1 MGKIR
6 VNYKSDLPP
15 VQVKFKINDAVVDVP
30 DHDFIIRF
38 FVEGSPGTSF
48 VCSYKDGEYVNCQ
61 QVSQDTLVCYVD
73 NHHFGCGRLC
83 CEFIDLTKDRHY
95 EDGVMKTVTPSTL
108 DVVLVDGVGDDSVEV
123 LNAIFKFEPNE
134 IENIVVNES
143 QEDGG
148 TNTIT
153 ITQTNGEVVEF
164 GVKNGKTGAKGDTGA
179 YRVAGEVVAP
189 DFAIVNDLTTGG
201 TTDALSA
208 EMGKVLGGEI
218 DSIFNEV
225 SETIPFTVS
234 GTYIDNIGRQLSM
247 GESKF
252 LTTSKIAIPEHCDR
266 VRVITRATTTMC
278 AIAFFE
284 SVYVRPEDEGWLIV
298 GEGNFLKEY
307 DVPIPE
313 GANYVAA
320 SSYDLAGVHD
330 GVSCVCYNS
339 KNIPQLLSRIDEVE
353 ERVDTLEKKP
363 DALKALNPLNIELT
377 ETGYYDESTGGPNS
391 NTKGAHS
398 ELVDIRGYERCMFY
412 GNISGHVLVFF
423 NSNEERLTNLDVTIT
438 STTQQTVNLSAKIEG
453 GAVYM
458 AFNCYN
464 AYSDF
469 SSYWCKV
476 DVQSALTDKVAT
488 LEEQVNT
495 LIPSFKKIELAVSG
509 QFIDV
514 NGHVVA
520 HEEASKHTGRVNIE
534 DSYDRVRVQTC
545 VYSTMC
551 AIAWYDNNGA
561 FISESAV
568 IPSAQISHSTQ
579 VWDVAIPPTAKY
591 FISCTHIKES
601 YKCIMYDSTR
611 WKDEWIDG
619 VLVLGDSISDNGL
632 QINTSNG
639 ASTTYKLHGTA
650 GSRGGRWQ
658 IDLAANLCI
667 KDLRSY
673 AASGGHWCDFTG
685 ATSRQQLS
693 EQISLAIADS
703 INPNGI
709 FLRDLFSP
717 DIIIIALG
725 TNDAYFISQGD
736 TEMGSVASAM
746 SKSFDS
752 LDATIF
758 CDAVRKWLE
767 TLRTKW
773 PTAKIYCSLPLQRQG
788 NANNVILSMISP
800 MAELCRNYGVRVIN
814 STYESGICQ
823 SNFNYTLADG
833 LHPNLDGQA
842 MLADTIL
849 RQVR

>member
-1 MGKIR
+1 MSAVKTTQLDGDVSVGRNVALGGKAT
-6 VNYKSDLPP
+6 VAGNVTVGHDL
-15 VQVKFKINDAVVDVP
+15 K
-30 DHDFIIRF
+30 
-38 FVEGSPGTSF
+38 VEGWLEAPNIKDINKGLFSTSTALAAAYPSPEVGWFALVGTSTPWA
-48 VCSYKDGEYVNCQ
+48 VWSCTTKGTWS
-61 QVSQDTLVCYVD
+61 DT
-73 NHHFGCGRLC
+73 
-83 CEFIDLTKDRHY
+83 
-95 EDGVMKTVTPSTL
+95 
-108 DVVLVDGVGDDSVEV
+108 
-123 LNAIFKFEPNE
+123 
-134 IENIVVNES
+134 
-143 QEDGG
+143 GG
-148 TNTIT
+148 TS
-153 ITQTNGEVVEF
+153 QFPDVEL
-164 GVKNGKTGAKGDTGA
+164 N
-179 YRVAGEVVAP
+179 
-189 DFAIVNDLTTGG
+189 IVNDLTTGG
-201 TTDALSA
+201 ETDALSA
-208 EMGKVLGGEI
+208 EMGKVLGSEI

-225 SETIPFTVS
+225 SVTIPFTVS
-234 GTYIDNIGRQLSM
+234 GIYIDNIGIQHDM
-247 GESKF
+247 GSSFF

-266 VRVITRATTTMC
+266 VRVIARATTTMC

-298 GEGNFLKEY
+298 GEGQILKEY

-313 GANYVAA
+313 GANYVVA
-320 SSYDLAGVHD
+320 SSYDPTGVHD

-339 KNIPQLLSRIDEVE
+339 KNIPQLLSRIEEVE
-353 ERVDTLEKKP
+353 ERVDALEKKP
-363 DALKALNPLNIELT
+363 NALKALNPLNIELT
-377 ETGYYDESTGGPNS
+377 ETGYYESTGGPNS

-412 GNISGHVLVFF
+412 GNISGRVLVFF
-423 NSNEERLTNLDVTIT
+423 DSNEERLTNLDVTIS
-438 STTQQTVNLSAKIEG
+438 STTQQTVNLSAKIDG

-464 AYSDF
+464 PYSDF

-495 LIPSFKKIELAVSG
+495 LIPSFKKIELTVSG
-509 QFIDV
+509 QYIDV
-514 NGHVVA
+514 NGHTVA
-520 HEEASKHTGRVNIE
+520 HVEASKHTGRVNIE

-545 VYSTMC
+545 VYSSMC

-611 WKDEWIDG
+611 WEDEWIDG

-639 ASTTYKLHGTA
+639 TSTTYKLQSTA
-650 GSRGGRWQ
+650 ENRGGRWQ

-703 INPNGI
+703 TNPNGI

-717 DIIIIALG
+717 NIIIIALG
-725 TNDAYFISQGD
+725 TNDAHFISQGV
-736 TEMGSVASAM
+736 TEMGSVTSAM

-767 TLRTKW
+767 TLRTEW
-773 PTAKIYCSLPLQRQG
+773 PTAKIYCSLPLQRQS
-788 NANNVILSMISP
+788 NANDVILSMTSP
-800 MAELCRNYGVRVIN
+800 MTELCRNYGVRVIN

-823 SNFNYTLADG
+823 SNFSSTLADG